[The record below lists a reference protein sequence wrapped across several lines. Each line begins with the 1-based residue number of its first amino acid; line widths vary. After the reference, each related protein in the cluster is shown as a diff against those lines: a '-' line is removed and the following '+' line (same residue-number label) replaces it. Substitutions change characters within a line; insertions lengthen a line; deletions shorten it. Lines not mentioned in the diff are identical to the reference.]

1 MAKRAGPGA
10 GLDLTMTLWKAA
22 VFALVT
28 LGACGEPE
36 PEAPQAPVVEAPPKP
51 AMWKVS
57 DADTTVYLFGT
68 VHVLPPTLTW
78 HSPAVDKALDEAKA
92 IYFETDTE
100 GDPIAFR
107 EIVNRLGLYEP
118 SQRLSDRLELEDLE
132 LLRSA
137 LARLDLPLVAIE
149 TMRPWYAGVVISEAV
164 VRKAG
169 YDVSSGVESVMRP
182 VARKAGK
189 EIRFLETV
197 EEQMSA
203 FATLPEPTQ
212 IKFLIGGL
220 KEIDSAGKELG
231 DLVNAWKTGD
241 VDALARL
248 LIDEDL
254 GAIPELHDALLTHRN
269 ANWAPEIDTLLKSE
283 TGTFLVAVGAAH
295 LVGKDSVIEMLAPMG
310 DVAERV
316 Q

>member
-1 MAKRAGPGA
+1 MT
-10 GLDLTMTLWKAA
+10 DLNMTFWKAA
-22 VFALVT
+22 VFALVA

-36 PEAPQAPVVEAPPKP
+36 PEAPPAPVVETPPKP

-57 DADTTVYLFGT
+57 DADTTIYLFGT
-68 VHVLPPTLTW
+68 VHVLPPTLSW

-100 GDPIAFR
+100 GDPAAFR

-118 SQRLSDRLELEDLE
+118 SERLSDRLELEDLE

-137 LARLDLPLVAIE
+137 LAKLDMPLVAIE

-164 VRKAG
+164 VRRAG
-169 YDVSSGVESVMRP
+169 YDVTSGVESVMRP
-182 VARKAGK
+182 AARKAGK

-203 FATLPEPTQ
+203 FATLPEATQ

-254 GAIPELHDALLTHRN
+254 GTIPELHDALLTSRN

-295 LVGKDSVIEMLAPMG
+295 LVGKDSVIEMLASKG